1 MRNTRVRDGMNFVQC
16 FVGVCCAGVSHYAVV
31 VFSGRGP
38 MFYINMGDEDRET
51 IDGDVC
57 FGRVEEGR
65 EVLDEIAGNKGLF
78 SMVGIQSVEAIN
90 ETM

>member
-1 MRNTRVRDGMNFVQC
+1 MRDIYLLIY
-16 FVGVCCAGVSHYAVV
+16 CASVFFVSHIVLCAV

-38 MFYINMGDEDRET
+38 MFYINMGEEERET

-65 EVLDEIAGNKGLF
+65 EVLDEIARNKGLF
-78 SMVGIQSVEAIN
+78 SMVAIQSVEALN
-90 ETM
+90 ETV